1 MKAYL
6 AGVGFSLA
14 VGFSFLGV
22 KTCVPIANTLM
33 IMTHRYNVAFLAVM
47 ILVLLKL
54 GKVSLKNKPKKNLI
68 FTAFFYLMFMVVQAA
83 GLIFSTSIE
92 SAILFAIVP
101 VIVQVLARIILKER
115 TNMWQNM
122 FMCLSVSALVAMIII
137 GATDVDYDFIGICLL
152 FISSVFMALNNVF
165 MRYVRND
172 YTPFEITFAT
182 SVLGFAGFNGAAI
195 IWMLF
200 TGDFYA
206 YVEPLTHT
214 EFLVAIIYLGT
225 FCILLSAQLMSY
237 MQAHMPATNASLFG
251 NVSTAISIVA
261 GALVL
266 GEPLRLYHIICTVL
280 ILTGV
285 IGMSM
290 AGRKRVK
297 DGRQ

>member
-47 ILVLLKL
+47 IFVLLKL

-182 SVLGFAGFNGAAI
+182 SVLGFTGFNGVAI

-225 FCILLSAQLMSY
+225 FCILLSALLMSY

>member
-47 ILVLLKL
+47 IFVLLKL

-182 SVLGFAGFNGAAI
+182 SVLGFTGFNGAAI

>member
-182 SVLGFAGFNGAAI
+182 SVLGFTGFNGAAI

>member
-47 ILVLLKL
+47 IFVLLKL

-182 SVLGFAGFNGAAI
+182 SVLGFTGFNGAAI

-266 GEPLRLYHIICTVL
+266 GEPLRLYHVICTVL

>member
-1 MKAYL
+1 M
-6 AGVGFSLA
+6 
-14 VGFSFLGV
+14 GFSFLGV

-47 ILVLLKL
+47 IFVLLKL

-182 SVLGFAGFNGAAI
+182 SVLGFTGFNGAAI

>member
-47 ILVLLKL
+47 IFVLLKL

-182 SVLGFAGFNGAAI
+182 SVLGFTGFNGAAI

-225 FCILLSAQLMSY
+225 FCILLSAHLMSY